1 MQVSPDQ
8 CPRPKPEDLQFV
20 DNVLSDRP
28 DWQDPNAR
36 RRLMTT
42 LAVGGAALASVAVG
56 SPAFAAAGGDTDQ
69 AILNIA
75 DTAEHLAVTYLG
87 YVIADAGLPAN
98 VNAILAAARFEE
110 YVHLQVL
117 EDLGARPLTTVFSLP
132 QGDLSYVTDGIRAL
146 ETIEATEGI
155 FVGAYLAAVA
165 QFAARG
171 NWRFAQYA
179 AEIMGVE
186 AEHRALARFAL
197 GATPA
202 NNLAF
207 EDPSVPSVSAAAK
220 LLGKIG
226 FLSPTPANSYA
237 YPGPGGYNAAIA
249 QIQSA
254 QIGIGDNVP
263 TNSRPPS
270 RGAR

>member
-1 MQVSPDQ
+1 MQVTPEGSPQ
-8 CPRPKPEDLQFV
+8 PTPEDLQFV
-20 DNVLSDRP
+20 DNVLSDQP
-28 DWQDPNAR
+28 NWQDPSAR

-42 LAVGGAALASVAVG
+42 LAVGGGALAAAAVAM
-56 SPAFAAAGGDTDQ
+56 PAFAATGESDQ

-87 YVIADAGLPAN
+87 YVIANAGLPAS
-98 VNAILAAARFEE
+98 VNAILAAARYQE

-132 QGDLSYVTDGIRAL
+132 QGDLRYVTDGTKAL
-146 ETIEATEGI
+146 QTIEAAEGI
-155 FVGAYLAAVA
+155 FVGGYLAAVA
-165 QFAARG
+165 EFAARG
-171 NWRFAQYA
+171 SWRFAQYA

-197 GATPA
+197 AAAPA

-207 EDPSVPSVSAAAK
+207 EDPSVPNVTAAAQ

-226 FLSPTPANSYA
+226 FLSPTAGNRYP
-237 YPGPGGYNAAIA
+237 YPGPGGEDAAIA
-249 QIQSA
+249 QIQA
-254 QIGIGDNVP
+254 GQIGVLDNVP

-270 RGAR
+270 PAGR